1 MNVASCPPPVRG
13 RGSGSS
19 GTALSVALQAF
30 GRNDGAPVFVMIST
44 ITSTLLNIF
53 LDWLFVFPLQMG
65 LAGAAIATGLSQTAG
80 LLIVGVHFVRRRGIL
95 HFSKFAFD
103 GGLIQKVL
111 KRGLPEMLSQFTT
124 PIMIFCMNLVL
135 ARFVGE
141 DGINAFSIIGYIISF
156 AFAVFIGVSEG
167 MQPLFGRCFGDKAEA
182 DLKYYKRF
190 GMISGFIGSAAVYG
204 LILVLGGAICKMF
217 GADQDTTDMAI
228 AAIPKFGWAFLLAS
242 LNTIISAYLYSTKRT
257 KESVGINILRGFVFI
272 PLAVI
277 LLSFLSNGAVLWY
290 TVGIAEAVTLA
301 AAVGIMRH
309 SEKNG
314 VQFDR
319 R

>member
-1 MNVASCPPPVRG
+1 
-13 RGSGSS
+13 
-19 GTALSVALQAF
+19 
-30 GRNDGAPVFVMIST
+30 
-44 ITSTLLNIF
+44 
-53 LDWLFVFPLQMG
+53 
-65 LAGAAIATGLSQTAG
+65 
-80 LLIVGVHFVRRRGIL
+80 
-95 HFSKFAFD
+95 
-103 GGLIQKVL
+103 
-111 KRGLPEMLSQFTT
+111 
-124 PIMIFCMNLVL
+124 
-135 ARFVGE
+135 
-141 DGINAFSIIGYIISF
+141 
-156 AFAVFIGVSEG
+156 
-167 MQPLFGRCFGDKAEA
+167 
-182 DLKYYKRF
+182 
-190 GMISGFIGSAAVYG
+190 
-204 LILVLGGAICKMF
+204 
-217 GADQDTTDMAI
+217 MAI

>member
-1 MNVASCPPPVRG
+1 MCWPDFVTG
-13 RGSGSS
+13 R
-19 GTALSVALQAF
+19 T
-30 GRNDGAPVFVMIST
+30 
-44 ITSTLLNIF
+44 
-53 LDWLFVFPLQMG
+53 
-65 LAGAAIATGLSQTAG
+65 
-80 LLIVGVHFVRRRGIL
+80 
-95 HFSKFAFD
+95 
-103 GGLIQKVL
+103 
-111 KRGLPEMLSQFTT
+111 
-124 PIMIFCMNLVL
+124 
-135 ARFVGE
+135 
-141 DGINAFSIIGYIISF
+141 GINAFSIIGYIISF